1 MSECKVHCNSPS
13 ILYSTAART
22 EVEEKRPAGLKPEVK
37 VEVEEEER
45 SEEVLVRRRNKLL
58 QVGP

>member
-22 EVEEKRPAGLKPEVK
+22 EVEEKRPAGLKEVK